1 MTSGLPGYEKA
12 ISAIIG
18 KSDLYEIIGFVHEN
32 LDIYY
37 GCKFTD
43 SAIIYRLKDFK

>member
-32 LDIYY
+32 LDIDY
-37 GCKFTD
+37 GWKFTD
-43 SAIIYRLKDFK
+43 SAITYRLKDFK